1 MIYSRELGFSVVP
14 DKVRNANET
23 EVTLSDALALYQ
35 RLKGT
40 GKSKLFYEVSNRSIR
55 YLVEC
60 VGHDNITGLEP
71 ADAGRFRD
79 FLFAPHRCPG
89 QSGPK
94 RHSIPILTLP
104 FVSMEHTPSIGY
116 YYTMK
121 SDCHRDM
128 LNQVTRANM
137 QGSRA
142 DDRGSR
148 AFFIESVLCFI
159 GYNVRSD

>member
-1 MIYSRELGFSVVP
+1 MRCFS
-14 DKVRNANET
+14 N
-23 EVTLSDALALYQ
+23 LSLVYFPCRKLASEIRARPSLVFGPVLAPPCSLQ
-35 RLKGT
+35 RPFF
-40 GKSKLFYEVSNRSIR
+40 LF
-55 YLVEC
+55 
-60 VGHDNITGLEP
+60 
-71 ADAGRFRD
+71 AGRWQPVPRRV
-79 FLFAPHRCPG
+79 FAPHRCPG

-148 AFFIESVLCFI
+148 CC
-159 GYNVRSD
+159 VRLHQCEGDAKMFLA